1 MRLSHHYRTD
11 LTDTSA
17 GIDTPAFDAH
27 LYTDS
32 DPASITDV
40 EDAYYILEFDEADEP
55 VGRYSLTLD
64 NRTQVSNDL
73 ALLEAVLG
81 VWLLDGE
88 IDSVDRLPEGFA
100 KGHTLGYL
108 VMISDGVG
116 GKKIPFGVNLNGIPQ
131 LHASRS
137 AALLLAGSTALSAF
151 HVEVL
156 PARIDPDRR
165 IHYPRRG

>member
-17 GIDTPAFDAH
+17 GITTPAFDAH
-27 LYTDS
+27 LYTDA

-40 EDAYYILEFDEADEP
+40 EDAYYILDFGEGEP
-55 VGRYSLTLD
+55 VGRYSLTID
-64 NRTQVSNDL
+64 RDRHVSDDL

-81 VWLLDGE
+81 VSLLDGE
-88 IDSVDRLPEGFA
+88 IDSVDRLPERFA
-100 KGHTLGYL
+100 EGHTLGYL

-137 AALLLAGSTALSAF
+137 AALLLAGSSPLSAF

-156 PARIDPDRR
+156 PARIDPDGR